1 MTNTLHRQGTRESL
15 ARDYVI
21 FLHPARGINRQGSG
35 EKVRRFLELALAEG
49 PCNVGTGGRNLYTVD
64 DALRLLESVDDEAT
78 TVAATFSDPEK
89 LRRLVGKLKAADLG
103 ISCNISGLADEVDE
117 ILRSQGLVRH
127 SIEHSL
133 GVLGQVERLPTRQI
147 LELTT
152 MCGHGMISYNHARK
166 MIDSVKLGKLNT
178 KKAAR
183 YLARPCVCGAFN
195 VDRAE
200 ELLAKAA
207 ELG

>member
-15 ARDYVI
+15 ARDYVV
-21 FLHPARGINRQGSG
+21 FLHPARGINREGSG
-35 EKVRRFLELALAEG
+35 EKTKRFLAMVLEEG
-49 PCNVGTGGRNLYTVD
+49 PTNVGTGGLNLYTGD
-64 DALRLLESVDDEAT
+64 IAAIEQTINDEST

-89 LRRLVGKLKAADLG
+89 VRRVVAKLKQADLG
-103 ISCNISGLADEVDE
+103 ISVNISGLADEVDE
-117 ILRSQGLVRH
+117 ILRSQGIVRH

-133 GVLGQVERLPTRQI
+133 GILGRTERLPTRQI

-152 MCGHGMISYNHARK
+152 MCGHGMISHNHARK
-166 MIDSVKLGKLNT
+166 MIDWVKLGKLT
-178 KKAAR
+178 PRQAAR

-200 ELLAKAA
+200 ELLAKAV